1 MESVKVDSC
10 IIFVLLAVG
19 LCFLLHH
26 QILVEGRVCLQYN
39 EHLQTRNQRMVSKEM
54 TPLSWWTKD
63 YAGVRRRRPVHN
75 SLEP

>member
-1 MESVKVDSC
+1 MGSVKVDSC

-26 QILVEGRVCLQYN
+26 QTLVEARVCLQDN
-39 EHLQTRNQRMVSKEM
+39 EHLQTRNQRMVSNEM
-54 TPLSWWTKD
+54 TPSSWWTKD